1 MSQPSAMP
9 TPTVLIIGLGLLLL
23 ALLTV
28 PFTPFVKL
36 LVGVLLVVVAY
47 SALRSRAQARLSE
60 QRVEALV
67 GELQERVA
75 RLEREVRV
83 LRLQGATAPAAPRP
97 AEALPAQPPAA
108 LSAGLPAARSAVAEP
123 PNVATPE
130 AVPALDFS
138 LPADAAAPGGMPSAT
153 ERATVRATIA
163 AAAAI
168 EANATAMTGAPALA
182 SSAPARASTAAM
194 SRRARAAD
202 AGPPPPSMIDRGVA
216 AARDWLLGG
225 NTVARVGLLV
235 LFVGVAFLLRYV
247 AERTA
252 VPIELR
258 LAGVA
263 LGGVVFLVLGWRMRE
278 RRPGFAVTL
287 QGGAIGILYLTAFAA
302 LRLYEVLPPVAAFAF
317 MAALAALSAVLAVLQ
332 DARALAALGAT
343 GGFLAP
349 LLVAT
354 GSGRIELLF
363 SYYLVL
369 NLGVLGV
376 ALFRA
381 WRELNW
387 IAFGFTFGVSGL
399 WAVQRYSAA
408 DYPVGQGFLAAFW
421 LLFLAVS
428 LLYALRQP
436 AARRGLVDTLLVFA
450 LPLVAFGIQTRFTQG
465 LDLALAALVPAAVYL
480 SVAMWLLRQRDAS
493 LQLLAEASFALG
505 VGFLTLAVPLAAS
518 AQWTSAAWALEGVAM
533 LWVGLRQRRLFPT
546 AAGLLLH
553 VAGAMALLLA
563 AQRGA
568 LDFTPVL
575 SGTTLNLAVLA
586 ACAFASGWL
595 LARAAAWRADITPLL
610 ADGPWL
616 ARLLGWLWVVLL
628 LWQPLA
634 FPWYVLAW
642 CVLALVLVAAVVRKA
657 GERVQGEGE
666 PAPIS
671 PEWWAGVLL
680 VLLATFAAELRVDAS
695 TAHLQLTLRL
705 ALAVTAVAA
714 ALLSLRGG
722 HALQRGA
729 AAGLLTLGVLAWL
742 VALLAETIARVD
754 AAIAVAQLA
763 LVLVGVTALA
773 LSLLGRHL
781 KWSWPQQL
789 AQALFAAHLVLAA
802 YVVFAAV
809 FGALRPS
816 AHFGWAVWPA
826 AWGLFYLLLHRAEH
840 GGPRLQAPVA
850 GAVHVAAL
858 WLLVLMFAAELALR
872 VDAVAGGGWFHATW
886 GAVLALALWVSV
898 QHALRWPL
906 RAAPFAYASVGV
918 PGLAAAALAWLLV
931 GSVRAVDAAP
941 LPSLPLLNPL
951 DLAALLVLAAL
962 ARWHIAD
969 TRAAWQAQVRLLLAG
984 AAFFVINLIAL
995 RAVHLVAGVP
1005 WTVDALARSLLV
1017 QAMLSLLWTVVGMAL
1032 MVLAHR
1038 RAVRPLWMAGA
1049 ALLAVVVAKLFFVD
1063 LSGQGTLE
1071 RIVSFVG
1078 VGLLLILVGY
1088 LAPVPPAARQGR
1100 AQEEAA

>member
-75 RLEREVRV
+75 ALEREVRV

-97 AEALPAQPPAA
+97 AGALPAQPPAA
-108 LSAGLPAARSAVAEP
+108 LSAGLPAARSAVAAP
-123 PNVATPE
+123 LDVATPE
-130 AVPALDFS
+130 AVPDLDFS
-138 LPADAAAPGGMPSAT
+138 LPADAAAPGGLPSAT

-168 EANATAMTGAPALA
+168 EANATEMTGAPALA

-202 AGPPPPSMIDRGVA
+202 AEPPPPSMIDRGVA

-263 LGGVVFLVLGWRMRE
+263 LGAVVFLVVGWRMRE

-349 LLVAT
+349 LLVAS

-399 WAVQRYSAA
+399 WAVQRYSPA

-480 SVAMWLLRQRDAS
+480 GVATWLLRQRDAS

-546 AAGLLLH
+546 TAGLLLH
-553 VAGAMALLLA
+553 LAGAMALLQA

-568 LDFTPVL
+568 LDFTPAL

-595 LARAAAWRADITPLL
+595 LVRGTAWRAGITPLL

-616 ARLLGWLWVVLL
+616 ARLLGWFWVVLL

-642 CVLALVLVAAVVRKA
+642 CVLALALVAAGVRKA
-657 GERVQGEGE
+657 GKDE
-666 PAPIS
+666 PASIS

-680 VLLATFAAELRVDAS
+680 VLLATFAAIVRVDAG

-773 LSLLGRHL
+773 LSLFGRHL

-816 AHFGWAVWPA
+816 AHFGWAVWPV

-840 GGPRLQAPVA
+840 GGPRLQAPVD

-886 GAVLALALWVSV
+886 GAVLALALWLSV

-995 RAVHLVAGVP
+995 RAVHLLAGVP
-1005 WTVDALARSLLV
+1005 WTVDALAQSLLV

-1038 RAVRPLWMAGA
+1038 RGVRPLWIAGA

-1088 LAPVPPAARQGR
+1088 LAPVPPAARQVR